1 MSTLQQY
8 ANSWTDRD
16 VDNEIDAAN
25 KDKGEDSEFLSIKDG
40 EEAVFRVIPNPKGGG
55 PIVRFRAHQY
65 KDRDTQKF
73 VRFPCPGKSTLPDFK
88 NYECPVCKEAA
99 MLRQRGRPKADN
111 DYGYEMRAKPR
122 ALMGV
127 LERPTDQQVQDA
139 MDEGLEPPE
148 GKIKVWEFSS
158 WAGRKNGKNMHERL
172 LATRQDTRL
181 GGNFADPTAAGF
193 DLLLKREGEGM
204 ETNYTLGPLLADKK
218 PLLPTDEA
226 SMKLIMEDQLPLQY
240 YVLPPTHEDLCGL
253 LQGEGRSGG
262 GSSLGSGQAA
272 SNMSLGAGTTESLGE
287 VVEADYGTSGRT
299 GKGF

>member
-1 MSTLQQY
+1 
-8 ANSWTDRD
+8 
-16 VDNEIDAAN
+16 
-25 KDKGEDSEFLSIKDG
+25 
-40 EEAVFRVIPNPKGGG
+40 
-55 PIVRFRAHQY
+55 
-65 KDRDTQKF
+65 
-73 VRFPCPGKSTLPDFK
+73 
-88 NYECPVCKEAA
+88 
-99 MLRQRGRPKADN
+99 
-111 DYGYEMRAKPR
+111 
-122 ALMGV
+122 
-127 LERPTDQQVQDA
+127 
-139 MDEGLEPPE
+139 
-148 GKIKVWEFSS
+148 
-158 WAGRKNGKNMHERL
+158 MHERL